1 MLSPRHVAT
10 QDARQRLDAYQYLL
24 YLLQTEP
31 KLFAMLL
38 QNPDTQ
44 YVPRVHAVLC
54 GANWAA
60 LTRRPAVYVHRPFVE
75 QMVGVVLNQGSSTRE
90 EGLLVKVG
98 SQTPFSARAGDS
110 FFFVLFS
117 SLFNNLLPCP

>member
-38 QNPDTQ
+38 QNPDT
-44 YVPRVHAVLC
+44 
-54 GANWAA
+54 
-60 LTRRPAVYVHRPFVE
+60 
-75 QMVGVVLNQGSSTRE
+75 
-90 EGLLVKVG
+90 
-98 SQTPFSARAGDS
+98 
-110 FFFVLFS
+110 
-117 SLFNNLLPCP
+117 